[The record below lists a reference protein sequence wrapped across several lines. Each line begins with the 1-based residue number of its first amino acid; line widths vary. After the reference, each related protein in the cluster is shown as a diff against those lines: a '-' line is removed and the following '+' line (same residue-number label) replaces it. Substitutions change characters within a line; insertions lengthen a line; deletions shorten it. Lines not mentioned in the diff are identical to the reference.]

1 MNWYMSTLGFERV
14 FPGQWSGVP
23 IFLRLGSTGIGSR
36 TGATGLAGGIGGANY
51 GATNQFG
58 RAGGLGGGLNN
69 INIYGGGMNGNMGG
83 QNNSTLTKPIH
94 VDYSVG
100 FDYSTPATTRVATDV
115 SAELSHTPYIAT
127 VSGPISVQMQG
138 RTAILTGT
146 VRTDHARDLA
156 AQVALLEPGIDQIR
170 NDLQVRSAPSTRPA
184 STSSSSSAG
193 SSSLPELPAPRS
205 SR

>member
-1 MNWYMSTLGFERV
+1 MAGLAAAAGPRAGSAADLPAG
-14 FPGQWSGVP
+14 
-23 IFLRLGSTGIGSR
+23 LGSTGIGSR

-58 RAGGLGGGLNN
+58 RAGGLNN

-100 FDYSTPATTRVATDV
+100 FDYSTPATTRVATNV
-115 SAELSHTPYIAT
+115 STELSHTPYIAT

-138 RTAILTGT
+138 RTAILTGS
-146 VRTDHARDLA
+146 VGTDHARDLA

-184 STSSSSSAG
+184 STS
-193 SSSLPELPAPRS
+193 LPELPAPRS